1 MDQSEQHFLRT
12 QNAQFF
18 FTIVR
23 SCNQETVIKRPNK
36 VVRDN
41 SDCELLYYF
50 ICGSTNST
58 TM

>member
-12 QNAQFF
+12 QNTHNF
-18 FTIVR
+18 FTTFR

-50 ICGSTNST
+50 ISGSTNST